1 MKLANLLTRI
11 LPLNKRTLLICGVL
25 FTCVVLYLGY
35 SWKFSRTDLSIRSS
49 VVNFAGTSL
58 TRSSAE
64 HKCNCTVS
72 CPTILT
78 SSFDR
83 QAASDRS
90 TSQIDRGIDHYNI
103 MENNDEV
110 DQADEDNER
119 YCVGLAQKFPQAII
133 IGVRKGGT
141 RALINMLKLHPEIFA
156 ARSEIHYF
164 DRDENF
170 FKGVQW
176 YIEKMPFTNKNHITI
191 EKSPSYFVVDHV
203 PQRVFLLSQ
212 QVKLLL
218 IVRNPI
224 ERVVSDFL
232 QLDSKRLKK
241 NGNRFTFE
249 ELVFRSS
256 GAVNEHYSPV
266 SISMYDIHFQ
276 RWLKHFSLE
285 QIHIVDGDALIENPI
300 PELQKAEKFLGVS
313 AYFNE
318 NMFYFN
324 ETKGFYCWKK
334 SGKPT
339 CLGDAKGREHPTLST
354 SVRSKLQNFFAPHN
368 ENFFNLCQCHFSW

>member
-1 MKLANLLTRI
+1 M
-11 LPLNKRTLLICGVL
+11 NKKMLIICCAL
-25 FTCVVLYLGY
+25 FTCVVLYLSY
-35 SWKFSRTDLSIRSS
+35 SWKFSRTNLTSS
-49 VVNFAGTSL
+49 VVTLLGTSL
-58 TRSSAE
+58 PRSSTE

-72 CPTILT
+72 SHTILT
-78 SSFDR
+78 STFDR
-83 QAASDRS
+83 QTASDRGM
-90 TSQIDRGIDHYNI
+90 SQMDQGMDDN
-103 MENNDEV
+103 MDTV
-110 DQADEDNER
+110 DQADEDNDR
-119 YCVGLAQKFPQAII
+119 YCVGLAQRFPQAII

-141 RALINMLKLHPEIFA
+141 RALINMLKIHPEIFA
-156 ARSEIHYF
+156 ARTEIHYF

-176 YIEKMPFTNKNHITI
+176 YIEKMPFTDKNHITI
-191 EKSPSYFVVDHV
+191 EKSPSYFVVDDV
-203 PQRVFLLSQ
+203 PQRMSMLSQ
-212 QVKLLL
+212 QLKLLL
-218 IVRNPI
+218 IVRNPV
-224 ERVVSDFL
+224 ERVVSDFV

-241 NGNRFTFE
+241 NGNRYTFE

-266 SISMYDIHFQ
+266 SISMYDVHFQ

-313 AYFNE
+313 AYFNKK
-318 NMFYFN
+318 MFYFN

-354 SVRSKLQNFFAPHN
+354 SIRSKLQKFFASHN
-368 ENFFNLCQCHFSW
+368 EKFFHLCQCHFSW

>member
-1 MKLANLLTRI
+1 MTPGTMTLTTNHLLRI
-11 LPLNKRTLLICGVL
+11 LPLNKKALVICSAF
-25 FTCVVLYLGY
+25 FTCVVLYLSY
-35 SWKFSRTDLSIRSS
+35 SWKFSRTDLSSS
-49 VVNFAGTSL
+49 VVSLLGTSL
-58 TRSSAE
+58 PRSSME
-64 HKCNCTVS
+64 RKCNCTVS

-78 SSFDR
+78 STFDR
-83 QAASDRS
+83 QAASDRGM
-90 TSQIDRGIDHYNI
+90 SQGMDVN
-103 MENNDEV
+103 METVDEV
-110 DQADEDNER
+110 DETDKDNDR
-119 YCVGLAQKFPQAII
+119 DCVGLAQRFPQAII

-141 RALINMLKLHPEIFA
+141 RALINMLKIHPEIFA
-156 ARSEIHYF
+156 ARTEIHYF

-203 PQRVFLLSQ
+203 PQRMSMLSQ
-212 QVKLLL
+212 QLKLLL
-218 IVRNPI
+218 IVRNPV

-241 NGNRFTFE
+241 NGNRYTFE

-256 GAVNEHYSPV
+256 GAVNERYSPV

-276 RWLKHFSLE
+276 KWLKHFSLE

-313 AYFNE
+313 TYFNE

-339 CLGDAKGREHPTLST
+339 CLGDAKGREHPNLST
-354 SVRSKLQNFFAPHN
+354 SVRSKLQNFFSSHN
-368 ENFFNLCQCHFSW
+368 ENFFHLCQCHFRW

>member
-1 MKLANLLTRI
+1 MKLTNHLIRI
-11 LPLNKRTLLICGVL
+11 TPLNKRTLIICGAI
-25 FTCVVLYLGY
+25 FICVILYLTY
-35 SWKFSRTDLSIRSS
+35 SWKFSRTNLSSS
-49 VVNFAGTSL
+49 VVTLLGTSL
-58 TRSSAE
+58 PRSSAE
-64 HKCNCTVS
+64 RKCNCTIS

-78 SSFDR
+78 STFDR
-83 QAASDRS
+83 QAASDRGM
-90 TSQIDRGIDHYNI
+90 SQMDHHN
-103 MENNDEV
+103 METIGEV
-110 DQADEDNER
+110 DQADEDNDR
-119 YCVGLAQKFPQAII
+119 YCVGLAQRFPQAII

-141 RALINMLKLHPEIFA
+141 RALINMLKIHPEIFA
-156 ARSEIHYF
+156 ARTEIHYF

-203 PQRVFLLSQ
+203 PQRISLLSQ
-212 QVKLLL
+212 QLKLLL
-218 IVRNPI
+218 IVRNPV

-241 NGNRFTFE
+241 NGNRYPFE

-256 GAVNEHYSPV
+256 GAVNERYSPV

-276 RWLKHFSLE
+276 RWLKYFSLE

-318 NMFYFN
+318 NLFYFN

-334 SGKPT
+334 SGRPT
-339 CLGDAKGREHPTLST
+339 CLGDGKGREHPTLST

-368 ENFFNLCQCHFSW
+368 ENFFHLCQCHFSW